1 MKTQTFA
8 LLVALL
14 FVPCLASANL
24 VTNGSFETPDI
35 GSKFYEF
42 YNDGSTAIEGW
53 TVVAGDDPDV
63 WDRRIDITQTSPGWL
78 AASDGK
84 LLADLSATQGFNKG
98 LQTKAINVISGQTY
112 TLTFDIGNFYIYRSN
127 IGVSFSTGEWGDG
140 TVGEKTFLNSAGPI
154 TDGTTNW
161 KKITLTWV
169 AKNTTSTQISFF
181 SRDPGLPNTDSAN
194 YDENPFLDNV
204 VLEPASTPTPTPISV
219 DLITNG
225 SFEIPNLGLNAFQT
239 FNDGSTVVDGWTV
252 VAGNDADPTD
262 RLIALVKTQ
271 PGWVSASG
279 MGSQFFDLAGL
290 DGFNK
295 GLQSVAIPV
304 ESGKTYALTFDI
316 GNFYIYQSNVGVSF
330 SSGEWSDGTTG
341 EKTFGN
347 SVGPILD
354 GTTNWKTVN
363 VTWVAKNTGMTKISI
378 LGRNPGLPNTNS
390 ANYDQ
395 NILLDNVS
403 FRALP

>member
-1 MKTQTFA
+1 MKTQTFTLLAA
-8 LLVALL
+8 L
-14 FVPCLASANL
+14 FIPCLASANL
-24 VTNGSFETPDI
+24 VANGSFETPNL
-35 GSKFYEF
+35 GSKFYEL
-42 YNDGSTAIEGW
+42 YNDGSTAIDGW
-53 TVVAGDDPDV
+53 TVIAGDDPDV

-84 LLADLSATQGFNKG
+84 LLADLAATQGFNKG
-98 LQTKAINVISGQTY
+98 LQTKPINVIRGQTY
-112 TLTFDIGNFYIYRSN
+112 TLTFDIGNFSIYRSN

-140 TVGEKTFLNSAGPI
+140 TVGEKIFLNAVGPI
-154 TDGTTNW
+154 VDGTTSW

-181 SRDPGLPNTDSAN
+181 GRDPGLPNTATEN

-204 VLEPASTPTPTPISV
+204 VLTAATTPTPTPVSV

-225 SFEIPNLGLNAFQT
+225 SFETPDLDLNEFQT
-239 FNDGSTVVDGWTV
+239 FDDGSTAVNGWTI
-252 VAGNDADPTD
+252 VASNDTDPLD
-262 RLIALVKTQ
+262 RMVALVKTQ

-279 MGSQFFDLAGL
+279 AGSQFLDLAAL

-304 ESGKTYALTFDI
+304 ESGKSYTLTFDI

-354 GTTNWKTVN
+354 GTTDWKTVN
-363 VTWVAKNTGMTKISI
+363 VTWVAKNTGTTKITI
-378 LGRNPGLPNTNS
+378 VGKNPGLPNTNA

-395 NILLDNVS
+395 NIILDNVS
-403 FRALP
+403 FKALP